1 MIETEISCENTDIDE
16 LEKTASFAKISP
28 PNSSRD
34 NSPIQT
40 PKITHETLQNKLKL
54 VKRKLNSPGLK
65 LRIRPD
71 TAKSTSKFM
80 RQRPS
85 TPSHEPPQKFTNEKI
100 SLNNRHDSERKINM
114 GYSKNENPNSSLNS
128 NSHNEKFNEGR
139 MHLVLNPNNF
149 GRPSQ
154 SPNSLIIKKPDYK
167 KLPIINKAN
176 LKTIN

>member
-1 MIETEISCENTDIDE
+1 MIETEIPCENIELDE

-34 NSPIQT
+34 NSPQQT
-40 PKITHETLQNKLKL
+40 PKINHETLQNKLKL

-71 TAKSTSKFM
+71 TAKSTSKFL

-85 TPSHEPPQKFTNEKI
+85 TPTQDSPQIFTHEKI
-100 SLNNRHDSERKINM
+100 TLKNRHDSERKRNLAHT
-114 GYSKNENPNSSLNS
+114 KNEYPIYSANS
-128 NSHNEKFNEGR
+128 NLHNEKFNEAR
-139 MHLVLNPNNF
+139 MLLVINTNNF
-149 GRPSQ
+149 ELPSQ

-176 LKTIN
+176 LKISN